1 MMKKN
6 LKRNLTAAI
15 CLLLLAGVLFYF
27 YFQLN
32 RTEKLAV
39 KVQET
44 ALKDSGT
51 ISSIVNF
58 FNASLAEQK

>member
-6 LKRNLTAAI
+6 QKRNITTLI
-15 CLLLLAGVLFYF
+15 CFVLLAGILFYF

-32 RTEKLAV
+32 KTEKLAI
-39 KVQET
+39 KIQET
-44 ALKDSGT
+44 AVTDSGT

-58 FNASLAEQK
+58 FNASLAPQQ